1 MRDLEEKA
9 LIIEADLKESLTDL
23 LNFLTDAVPE
33 YHRDCV
39 DWRDAWATA
48 EKLAMPPAS
57 TVSPD
62 SAAAEKLASRVRTLR
77 EKSEAIHLEILCA
90 RREEPDEDY
99 NLPF

>member
-9 LIIEADLKESLTDL
+9 LIIEVDLKESLTDL

-48 EKLAMPPAS
+48 EKLA
-57 TVSPD
+57 
-62 SAAAEKLASRVRTLR
+62 SRVRTLR